1 MKIPYVNLSAQWKE
15 ERENLLP
22 IIDEAL
28 LKGDFVAGEAIKE
41 FEKLVGKLCS
51 VDYVVSLNS
60 GTDALILALH
70 ILGVGRGAFAWEMAR
85 LGSPIDQSREKFR
98 ESLEI
103 QCEEVC
109 SSENVL
115 NDRAAYM

>member
-15 ERENLLP
+15 ERDNLLP

-41 FEKLVGKLCS
+41 FERLVGKLCS

-60 GTDALILALH
+60 GTDALTLALH
-70 ILGVGRGAFAWEMAR
+70 ILGVGRGDEVITTSGRNLLICLVISLRKARVGSNMA
-85 LGSPIDQSREKFR
+85 
-98 ESLEI
+98 
-103 QCEEVC
+103 
-109 SSENVL
+109 SS
-115 NDRAAYM
+115 